1 LSYRN
6 TKSGLTQI
14 FFAGKQVAT
23 VSREDSK
30 NFIAKLNVTD
40 DAGAQ
45 LLMAK
50 ITGHFKHGTERVS
63 RSKIRNRAG
72 Q

>member
-1 LSYRN
+1 
-6 TKSGLTQI
+6 
-14 FFAGKQVAT
+14 VAT

-50 ITGHFKHGTERVS
+50 ITSHFKHGTERVS